1 MSPNANDLA
10 KQSMDEEV
18 KKFGFNR
25 GAGKTN
31 SEDDEEEEDNNRGD
45 LEDDESE
52 EDEEEE
58 ETETEESEEEED
70 DESES
75 EDEEESE
82 EEESEDEEE
91 EEDDQP
97 QNKKK
102 KVIPFKVHNDMRK
115 ELRDTKKALSEAL
128 DKNKTLVAQLPD
140 DFEDRVKALATEIG
154 VDNPE
159 GLLKITKLMKE
170 VAQGETAKT
179 NEKLTKLEEQVA
191 EFNKQ
196 NVTVVDEFPTE
207 WAAFEKD
214 VLTTQFP
221 NATPEQKKEVRKLME
236 TLAKKP
242 GVGGKSYIDEKTGM
256 ELIDPF
262 PLDYI
267 LFSNRKQ
274 FDAIVTGKKI
284 KGMEIGKT
292 QKIITENNDGGVEN
306 KKLNKS
312 SSGKD
317 IMALDKE
324 YAQLESG
331 LDDFHAPENR
341 EI

>member
-10 KQSMDEEV
+10 KQQMEDEV
-18 KKFGFNR
+18 KQFGFNR
-25 GAGKTN
+25 SAGK
-31 SEDDEEEEDNNRGD
+31 SESEEEDEQEAPRD
-45 LEDDESE
+45 LEE
-52 EDEEEE
+52 EDEEESE
-58 ETETEESEEEED
+58 SEESEEEEAEE
-70 DESES
+70 DESENES
-75 EDEEESE
+75 EEESE
-82 EEESEDEEE
+82 EEESEEEE
-91 EEDDQP
+91 EEEEESETQG
-97 QNKKK
+97 KKK
-102 KVIPFKVHNDMRK
+102 KVIPFKVHNQLRK
-115 ELRDTKKALSEAL
+115 DLRDTQALLAKALA
-128 DKNKTLVAQLPD
+128 DKEEIAAKLPD

-179 NEKLTKLEEQVA
+179 NEKLTKLEAQVA

-196 NVTVVDEFPTE
+196 NVKIVDEFPTE
-207 WAAFEKD
+207 WATFEKD
-214 VLTTQFP
+214 VVKAEFP
-221 NATPEQKKEVRKLME
+221 NATPEQVKDLKKLME

-242 GVGGKSYIDEKTGM
+242 GVGGKLYTDEHGTQ
-256 ELIDPF
+256 LIDPY

-274 FDAIVTGKKI
+274 FNAIVTGKKI
-284 KGMEIGKT
+284 RGMEIGKT
-292 QKIITENNDGGVEN
+292 QKIVTEHNEGGVEN

-317 IMALDKE
+317 IMALDRE